1 MNITLQC
8 NTDRNLLN
16 NTMGFCAHWNDGIRR
31 YHVWIGIIGRPVDK
45 RVVIGDIIYSN
56 DADLTAR
63 YAPPTRQLNMYATKN
78 AAIKTEIER
87 LATYDNLMDLYN
99 EHRTTIDAFDAI
111 RAEADRLNAVYNAI
125 KLLDDTN
132 LEDLNL
138 MRCHA
143 KSTKI

>member
-8 NTDRNLLN
+8 NTDRGPLN
-16 NTMGFCAHWNDGIRR
+16 NTMAFTANWQDDKRR
-31 YHVWIGIIGRPVDK
+31 YHVWIGIFDNN

-63 YAPPTRQLNMYATKN
+63 YSPTRQLNMYATKN

-87 LATYDNLMDLYN
+87 LATYDNLMALYN
-99 EHRTTIDAFDAI
+99 EHRATTDAFDKM

-132 LEDLNL
+132 SEDLNL